1 MRPDP
6 LRRRSTSAIAVAVVA
21 AALMTTVAVGCAGL
35 SDDAGSDAVPSVGLM
50 HVGLDH
56 IPGSFPA
63 LATQLE
69 EEFGWDL
76 PEAELEACVEEKRK
90 RCVLAGEKLEVIWRN
105 LATAEAEPQAE
116 VFVGQGVDVIVAFE
130 DASIDAAQKATTRSQ
145 TPIVFLHP
153 SDPVRDGLVTTLDR
167 PDRNLTGVYGARDEV
182 DKQLERYQ
190 LLVPGLRRVLTLVD
204 PTDSRTERLLA
215 NYRKAAAAL
224 PTPLEPVIRE
234 ASDER
239 DLRRI
244 FASLRPGEVDGAFL
258 LSPSLRL
265 NHTAVTIELAKRAR
279 LPVQA
284 HRKEWVEEGALF
296 SYGIDLPLIGRT
308 AARYVDSLLDGTAPA
323 ELGVQE
329 IPKIEFAIN
338 LDTAARLGIKVPQDL
353 IIRADQRY
361 P

>member
-1 MRPDP
+1 MP
-6 LRRRSTSAIAVAVVA
+6 LRQSRRRTHSAVALAGAVLVTAFA
-21 AALMTTVAVGCAGL
+21 AGCAGL
-35 SDDAGSDAVPSVGLM
+35 GDDDGSEAVPSVALM

-69 EEFGWDL
+69 AEYGWDL
-76 PEAELEACVEEKRK
+76 PEVELEQCVDEKRR
-90 RCVLAGEKLEVIWRN
+90 RCVLAGEQLELIWTN
-105 LATAEAEPQAE
+105 LDGSEAETQAD
-116 VFVGQGVDVIVAFE
+116 VFVGQGVDAIVAFE
-130 DASIDAAQKATTRSQ
+130 DASIDAAQQATEHSQ

-182 DKQLERYQ
+182 DKQLEIYQ
-190 LLVPGLRRVLTLVD
+190 LLVPELRRVLTLVD
-204 PTDSRTERLLA
+204 PTDSRTERLLPGYEA
-215 NYRKAAAAL
+215 AAAAL
-224 PTPLEPVIRE
+224 RRPLTPVIRE
-234 ASDER
+234 ATTEA

-244 FASLRPGEVDGAFL
+244 FRTLRPGEVDGVFL

-265 NHTAVTIELAKRAR
+265 NHTALTIELANRAR

-284 HRKEWVEEGALF
+284 HRKEWVEQGALF

-308 AARYVDSLLDGTAPA
+308 SARYVDGILRGKAPA
-323 ELGVQE
+323 ELPVQE
-329 IPKIEFAIN
+329 VPKIEFAIN
-338 LDTAARLGIKVPQDL
+338 RETAAELGLRLRHDL
-353 IIRADQRY
+353 IIRADERY

>member
-1 MRPDP
+1 MP
-6 LRRRSTSAIAVAVVA
+6 LHRFRRRTHSALGLAGAVLVAAVAA
-21 AALMTTVAVGCAGL
+21 GCGGFGA
-35 SDDAGSDAVPSVGLM
+35 DAESEAVPSVGLM

-56 IPGSFPA
+56 IPGSFPG
-63 LATQLE
+63 LVTQLE

-76 PEAELEACVEEKRK
+76 PELELERCVEEKRES
-90 RCVLAGEKLEVIWRN
+90 CVLAGEKVQVIWKN
-105 LATAEAEPQAE
+105 LDGAQAETQAE

-130 DASIDAAQKATTRSQ
+130 DASIDASQKATTQSQ

-153 SDPVRDGLVTTLDR
+153 SDPVRDGLVKTLDR

-182 DKQLERYQ
+182 DKQLELYQ
-190 LLVPGLRRVLTLVD
+190 LLVPDLRRVLTLVD
-204 PTDSRTERLLA
+204 PEDSRTERLLPSYLA
-215 NYRKAAAAL
+215 AAAAL
-224 PTPLEPVIRE
+224 PKPLTPDIRE
-234 ASDER
+234 ATTAG

-244 FASLRPGEVDGAFL
+244 FRSLEPGEVDGVFL

-265 NHTAVTIELAKRAR
+265 NHTALTIDLARRAG

-308 AARYVDSLLDGTAPA
+308 SARYVDSILRGTPPGD
-323 ELGVQE
+323 LPVQE
-329 IPKIEFAIN
+329 ISKIEFAVN
-338 LDTAARLGIKVPQDL
+338 LETAARLGLKVPQNL
-353 IIRADQRY
+353 VIRADERY

>member
-1 MRPDP
+1 MSR
-6 LRRRSTSAIAVAVVA
+6 LSGRRTYILLASALAALVA
-21 AALMTTVAVGCAGL
+21 ALAIGCAGIG
-35 SDDAGSDAVPSVGLM
+35 DDGSGSESLPSVGLM

-56 IPGSFPA
+56 VPGSFPG

-76 PEAELEACVEEKRK
+76 PEAKLKECVDEKRTS
-90 RCVLAGEKLEVIWRN
+90 CVLTGEKLELIWKN
-105 LATAEAEPQAE
+105 LDTSTVERQAE
-116 VFVGQGVDVIVAFE
+116 VFVGQGIDVIVAFE
-130 DASIDAAQKATTRSQ
+130 DASIDAAQKATEQSH

-182 DKQLERYQ
+182 DKQLELYQ
-190 LLVPGLRRVLTLVD
+190 RLVPNLRRVLTLVD
-204 PTDSRTERLLA
+204 PEDSRTERLLPDYQA
-215 NYRKAAAAL
+215 AAAAL
-224 PTPLEPVIRE
+224 PTALQPVIRE
-234 ASDER
+234 ATTEA

-244 FASLRPGEVDGAFL
+244 FRSLRPGDVEGVFL

-265 NHTAVTIELAKRAR
+265 NHTAVTIELANRAR

-308 AARYVDSLLDGTAPA
+308 SARYVDSILRGTPPA
-323 ELGVQE
+323 ELPVQE
-329 IPKIEFAIN
+329 VSKIEFAVN
-338 LDTAARLGIKVPQDL
+338 RQTAARLGLKVPQEL
-353 IIRADQRY
+353 MVLADERY